1 MSDETAATWRPGDRI
16 TVRGAAWT
24 VVRLTPFT
32 DCEALRIAS
41 HAHGRRTLL
50 VPFDRPR
57 AAPGSH
63 LRVVRLRRWMHRL
76 RDLIVETHPY
86 GGLRVCPA
94 GLRLLP
100 YQLEPAIAILRD
112 GSARVLI
119 ADGVGLGKTI
129 QAGLVVCELAQASE
143 AFRALILTP
152 AGLRQQWHGE
162 LTRHFAIAAIGA
174 DAQWLRSV
182 LREIPA
188 DVNPWSPPGVYVA
201 SFDFV
206 KRPEALRP
214 LEDVRWDLL
223 VVDEAHAATIGTD
236 RRAAVDAIA
245 KRARRVIL
253 LTATPHPG
261 DPDQFAAL
269 CRIGAG
275 PHSPPPVFFQRR
287 RAPAANIPARRSTLL
302 MVRPHAA
309 ERRMHRLLDAY
320 TTRVWQEAAG
330 AGLQHAR
337 LASIV
342 LRKRAL
348 SSARSLAVSARRR
361 IDLLAAAPAEAFQL
375 LLPLGPLDSDED
387 PLEDAVPDGAL
398 ARPGLGDAG
407 LERQLLIEIAE
418 AAEEA
423 SACESK
429 VRLLSKLLKRIPEP
443 VIVFTEYRDTLERLA
458 AALAA
463 AGTGTTSIHGG
474 MSPIER
480 TQAVAAFN
488 KGRHTLLAT
497 DAASEGLNLQE
508 SCRIVL
514 HYELPWNPLRVEQR
528 AGRVDRIGQTRRVHE
543 IALVAS
549 DTSESLVLGPL
560 VRRASGWNGCD
571 GLPLRLTESRVA
583 EMLIGGQAI
592 EQPDTPAAARAVATN
607 DYVDAATA
615 EVTRLLEH
623 RRLRLRRRDRSRP
636 DTFIPLCLWSRPRDI
651 ATGLALIFVL
661 TIVDGCASIIHTEPV
676 AAHVPCAAPESLRR
690 AADIKRWAVRLL
702 HRVQPA
708 AAAHVLELAQQRIGT
723 ARAEYQRALAARRQ
737 RENDLS
743 ETLASAAVQLVQAG
757 LFDRRAVR
765 AVETRQRSTTAL
777 REQAET
783 AFERLENADR
793 LTASVELRA
802 ILIIDSSTSSGRAPS
817 TGSGLAP

>member
-1 MSDETAATWRPGDRI
+1 MHDETATWRPGDRI

-32 DCEALRIAS
+32 DCGALRIAS

-57 AAPGSH
+57 AAPGRH
-63 LRVVRLRRWMHRL
+63 GRLVRLRRWMHRL
-76 RDLIVETHPY
+76 RDVILETHAY
-86 GGLRVCPA
+86 GGLRACPA

-129 QAGLVVCELAQASE
+129 QAGLVLHELAQVSE
-143 AFRALILTP
+143 TFRALILTP
-152 AGLRQQWHGE
+152 AGLRHQWHGE
-162 LTRHFAIAAIGA
+162 LTRHFATASVGA
-174 DAQWLRSV
+174 DAQWLRSA

-188 DVNPWSPPGVYVA
+188 DVNPWSPPGVYIA

-245 KRARRVIL
+245 RRARRVIL

-275 PHSPPPVFFQRR
+275 PNSPPPVFFQRR
-287 RAPAANIPARRSTLL
+287 RAPAANVPARRSTLF

-320 TTRVWQEAAG
+320 TARVWHEAAA
-330 AGLQHAR
+330 AGVQHAR

-361 IDLLAAAPAEAFQL
+361 LDLLAVAPAEASQL

-398 ARPGLGDAG
+398 ARPGLGDAE

-418 AAEEA
+418 AAEDA

-429 VRLLSKLLKRIPEP
+429 VRVLSKLLKRIPEP

-463 AGTGTTSIHGG
+463 AGTRTTSIHGG
-474 MSPIER
+474 MSPVER

-488 KGRHTLLAT
+488 KGRHALLAT

-549 DTSESLVLGPL
+549 DTCESLVLGPL

-583 EMLIGGQAI
+583 EMLIGGQPI
-592 EQPDTPAAARAVATN
+592 ERPDTPAAAPAAGTN
-607 DYVDAATA
+607 DYVDAANA

-623 RRLRLRRRDRSRP
+623 RRLARGRGHDRSRP

-651 ATGLALIFVL
+651 ATGIALIFVL
-661 TIVDGCASIIHTEPV
+661 AILDGCASIIHTEPV
-676 AAHVPCAAPESLRR
+676 AAHVPCAVPGSLRR
-690 AADIKRWAVRLL
+690 AADIKRWAERLL

-708 AAAHVLELAQQRIGT
+708 AAAHVLELARQRIGT
-723 ARAEYQRALAARRQ
+723 ARPECQRALAARRQ
-737 RENDLS
+737 REDDLS
-743 ETLASAAVQLVQAG
+743 ATLASAAVQLVQAG

-765 AVETRQRSTTAL
+765 AVETRRRSTAAL
-777 REQAET
+777 REQAER
-783 AFERLENADR
+783 AIDGLENADR

-802 ILIIDSSTSSGRAPS
+802 ILIIARS
-817 TGSGLAP
+817 TGSGLARATGSGLAP

>member
-1 MSDETAATWRPGDRI
+1 
-16 TVRGAAWT
+16 
-24 VVRLTPFT
+24 
-32 DCEALRIAS
+32 
-41 HAHGRRTLL
+41 
-50 VPFDRPR
+50 
-57 AAPGSH
+57 
-63 LRVVRLRRWMHRL
+63 
-76 RDLIVETHPY
+76 
-86 GGLRVCPA
+86 
-94 GLRLLP
+94 LLP

-129 QAGLVVCELAQASE
+129 QAGLVLYELAQVSE
-143 AFRALILTP
+143 TFRVLILTP
-152 AGLRQQWHGE
+152 AGLRHQWHGE
-162 LTRHFAIAAIGA
+162 LTRHFAMASVGA
-174 DAQWLRSV
+174 DAQWLRSA

-188 DVNPWSPPGVYVA
+188 DVNPWSPPGVYIA

-245 KRARRVIL
+245 MRARRVIL

-275 PHSPPPVFFQRR
+275 PNSPPPVFFQRR
-287 RAPAANIPARRSTLL
+287 RPPAANVPARRSTLF

-320 TTRVWQEAAG
+320 TARVWQEAAR
-330 AGLQHAR
+330 AGLPHAR

-361 IDLLAAAPAEAFQL
+361 LDLLTVAPAEASQL

-398 ARPGLGDAG
+398 ARPGLGDAE

-429 VRLLSKLLKRIPEP
+429 VRVLSKLLKRIPEP

-463 AGTGTTSIHGG
+463 AGTRTVAIHGG
-474 MSPIER
+474 ISPVER
-480 TQAVAAFN
+480 IQAVAAFN
-488 KGRHTLLAT
+488 KGGHTLLAT

-549 DTSESLVLGPL
+549 DTAESLVLGPL

-583 EMLIGGQAI
+583 EMLIGGQPI
-592 EQPDTPAAARAVATN
+592 ERPETPAAARATGTN
-607 DYVDAATA
+607 DYADAANA

-623 RRLRLRRRDRSRP
+623 RRLARGRGRDRSRP
-636 DTFIPLCLWSRPRDI
+636 DTCIPVCLSLRSRKI
-651 ATGLALIFVL
+651 ATGVALIFVTTIL
-661 TIVDGCASIIHTEPV
+661 DGSATIVHTEAV
-676 AAHVPCAAPESLRR
+676 ATHVPCAVPESLRR
-690 AADIKRWAVRLL
+690 AGDIKRWARRLL
-702 HRVQPA
+702 HFVQPA
-708 AAAHVLELAQQRIGT
+708 AAAHALELARQRIGT
-723 ARAEYQRALAARRQ
+723 VRPEYQRALAARRQ
-737 RENDLS
+737 REDDLS
-743 ETLASAAVQLVQAG
+743 ATLASAAVQLVQAG

-765 AVETRQRSTTAL
+765 AVETRRRSTTAL

-783 AFERLENADR
+783 AIENLENANR
-793 LTASVELRA
+793 LTASAELRA
-802 ILIIDSSTSSGRAPS
+802 ILIIHPPKGSERPPS
-817 TGSGLAP
+817 TGSGRGL